1 MYLSIVHLSHM
12 EFCTAGSL
20 CRTGVKIKE
29 ELAKLSDNERF
40 KAVTSY
46 MAGLF
51 GQNSSI
57 DFLNMCKNLCQNFL
71 DLLENEEQ
79 EAGIRSI
86 FRSIIERQICDGRWM
101 KLEVEIDKE
110 SNTLAETKSITEHN
124 DHLIMSPVSVG
135 LLLEAMAAAGQT
147 LVYT

>member
-1 MYLSIVHLSHM
+1 
-12 EFCTAGSL
+12 
-20 CRTGVKIKE
+20 
-29 ELAKLSDNERF
+29 
-40 KAVTSY
+40 

-79 EAGIRSI
+79 EAGVQNI
-86 FRSIIERQICDGRWM
+86 FRSINERQFCDGRWM

-110 SNTLAETKSITEHN
+110 SNKLAETKSITEHN
-124 DHLIMSPVSVG
+124 DHLIMSPVSV
-135 LLLEAMAAAGQT
+135 ACC
-147 LVYT
+147 